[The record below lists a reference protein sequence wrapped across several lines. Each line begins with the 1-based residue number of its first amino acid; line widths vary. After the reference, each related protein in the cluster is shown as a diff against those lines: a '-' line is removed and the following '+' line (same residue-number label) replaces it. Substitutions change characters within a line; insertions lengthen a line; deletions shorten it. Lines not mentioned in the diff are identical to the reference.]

1 MKIAVRVDGN
11 AEIGI
16 GHVLRCITL
25 ADKLL
30 NYNIKCTF
38 FVRNISKNLSEI
50 LDAKFEVILLDRID
64 SMFNA
69 TDEYSRWL
77 GVNQRFDA
85 EEFITLALPGQFN
98 GVVVDHYG
106 LGYQWER
113 TVQDKFRFVLVL
125 DDLANREHI
134 CNLLVDQSI
143 GRNAACYSSL
153 VPQICTLLVG
163 PKYALLRDEFSADF
177 SVCKKQYDILIN
189 FGGSDKDNYTE
200 HVLGMLT
207 TCANMHKHSIKIII
221 GSDYPY
227 TLGLERRIEEL
238 GLKFKLVENPNN
250 VAREISECSIAIGA
264 GGVSLLE
271 RSALGVPS
279 IIYAIADNQEH
290 ICAEYERQGLGVVI
304 RKGEIDE
311 HIKLASII
319 DTKLDPKIL
328 SKESHLNRNFVDA
341 HGTDRVVAKLLKE
354 FDLLTEA
361 EATIEDTKF
370 VYECRY
376 EKTDTSLY
384 VNSNIPTYECHM
396 NWFSKN
402 LVQKDCIHIIF
413 QCGLAKIGYIRL
425 DRKKNFYDVSIY
437 VHTKYRSR
445 GFAEI
450 MLNKIVDRFGTQKL
464 QASVHVKNE
473 ASLKVFLN
481 CAFNIISKDQ
491 NFVRLEY
498 C

>member
-1 MKIAVRVDGN
+1 MKIAIRVDGN
-11 AEIGI
+11 AETGV

-30 NYNIKCTF
+30 HYNIKCTF
-38 FVRNISKNLSEI
+38 FVRNISKNLHEI
-50 LDAKFEVILLDRID
+50 LKDKFEVILLDRAD

-77 GVNQRFDA
+77 GVNQNFDA
-85 EEFITLALPGQFN
+85 EEFIALALPGQFN
-98 GVVVDHYG
+98 GVIVDHYG
-106 LGYQWER
+106 LGYRWER
-113 TVQDKFRFVLVL
+113 TVQDKFRFILVL
-125 DDLANREHI
+125 DDLANREHV

-143 GRNAACYSSL
+143 GRKVSSYSSL
-153 VPQICTLLVG
+153 VPQICNVLVG

-177 SVCKKQYDILIN
+177 SGCKKQYDILIN
-189 FGGSDKDNYTE
+189 FGGADKDNYTE
-200 HVLGMLT
+200 HVLGMLAR
-207 TCANMHKHSIKIII
+207 CANMNKHSIKIII
-221 GSDYPY
+221 GSDYPHA
-227 TLGLERRIEEL
+227 LGLERRIEEL

-250 VAREISECSIAIGA
+250 VAKEISECRMAIGA

-279 IIYAIADNQEH
+279 IIYAIADNQKH
-290 ICAEYERQGLGVVI
+290 ICAEYERQRLGCVI
-304 RKGEIDE
+304 RKGESDE
-311 HIKLASII
+311 HVKLISII
-319 DTKLDPKIL
+319 NATLDPKIL

-341 HGTDRVVAKLLKE
+341 HGTDRVVAMLLKE
-354 FDLLTEA
+354 FELLTEV
-361 EATIEDTKF
+361 EATVEDSRF

-384 VNSNIPTYECHM
+384 INPTVPSYDLHM
-396 NWFSKN
+396 NWFSKKM
-402 LVQKDCIHIIF
+402 VKKDCVHIIF
-413 QCGLAKIGYIRL
+413 KCGLEKIGYIRL
-425 DRKKNFYDVSIY
+425 DYEKNYYDVSIY

-445 GFAEI
+445 GFAAI
-450 MLNKIVDRFGTQKL
+450 MLSKIVDRVGTQKL
-464 QASVHVKNE
+464 RASVHVKNE
-473 ASLKVFLN
+473 ASLKVFLS

>member
-1 MKIAVRVDGN
+1 MKIAIRVDGN
-11 AEIGI
+11 AETGV
-16 GHVLRCITL
+16 GHILRCITL
-25 ADKLL
+25 ASKLV

-38 FVRNISKNLSEI
+38 FVRNISKSLFEI
-50 LDAKFEVILLDRID
+50 IDKKFEVILLDRID
-64 SMFNA
+64 NIFAA

-85 EEFITLALPGQFN
+85 EEFIALARPENFD

-106 LGYQWER
+106 LGFEWER
-113 TVQDKFRFVLVL
+113 AVQINFRFVLVL
-125 DDLANREHI
+125 DDLANREHS

-143 GRNAACYSSL
+143 GRKVSCYSSL

-163 PKYALLRDEFSADF
+163 PKYALLRDEFSADL
-177 SVCKKQYDILIN
+177 SGSKKQYDILIN
-189 FGGSDKDNYTE
+189 FGGADKDNYTE
-200 HVLGMLT
+200 HVLNMLAMS
-207 TCANMHKHSIKIII
+207 ANMYKHSIKIII

-227 TLGLERRIEEL
+227 TLGLEGRVDKL
-238 GLKFKLVENPNN
+238 GLQFKLVENPNN
-250 VAREISECSIAIGA
+250 VAREILECRIAIGA

-279 IIYAIADNQEH
+279 IVYAIADNQKH
-290 ICAEYERQGLGVVI
+290 ICAEYERQGLGAEI
-304 RKGEIDE
+304 RKGSNDE
-311 HIKLASII
+311 HVQLAFMI
-319 DTKLDPKIL
+319 DTMLDPQML
-328 SKESHLNRNFVDA
+328 SNRSHLNSDFA
-341 HGTDRVVAKLLKE
+341 GASGTDRVVARLLKE
-354 FDLLTEA
+354 FELLTQV

-370 VYECRY
+370 VYDCRY

-384 VNSNIPTYECHM
+384 VNSSVPSYQCHM
-396 NWFSKN
+396 NWFAKN
-402 LVQKDCIHIIF
+402 LVQKDCVHIIF
-413 QCGLAKIGYIRL
+413 KCGLEKIGYISL
-425 DRKKNFYDVSIY
+425 DREKNYYDVSIY

-450 MLNKIVDRFGTQKL
+450 MLSKILDRVGTQKL

-473 ASLKVFLN
+473 ASMRVFLN
-481 CAFNIISKDQ
+481 CAFNVISKEH

>member
-11 AEIGI
+11 AEIGV
-16 GHVLRCITL
+16 GHVFRCITL
-25 ADKLL
+25 ANKLAE
-30 NYNIKCTF
+30 YSIKCIF
-38 FVRNISKNLSEI
+38 FVRNISKNLLEI
-50 LDAKFEVILLDRID
+50 LDKEFEVILLDRLD
-64 SMFNA
+64 HTFST

-85 EEFITLALPGQFN
+85 EEFIACARPGNFK

-106 LGYQWER
+106 LGHHWER
-113 TVQDKFRFVLVL
+113 AVQDNFRFVLVL

-143 GRNAACYSSL
+143 GRKASCYSSL
-153 VPQICTLLVG
+153 APQICTLLVG
-163 PKYALLRDEFSADF
+163 PKYALLRDEFSSDF
-177 SVCKKQYDILIN
+177 SGCKKRYDILIN
-189 FGGSDKDNYTE
+189 FGGADKDNYTE
-200 HVLGMLT
+200 HVLGKLAKS
-207 TCANMHKHSIKIII
+207 ANMHKHSIKIII

-250 VAREISECSIAIGA
+250 VAREISECRIAIGA

-279 IIYAIADNQEH
+279 IIYAVADNQKH
-290 ICAEYERQGLGVVI
+290 ICAEYERQGLGSVI
-304 RKGEIDE
+304 RKGESDE
-311 HIKLASII
+311 HVRLASIV
-319 DTKLDPKIL
+319 DATLNPQIL
-328 SKESHLNRNFVDA
+328 SNRSHLNSDFVDA
-341 HGTDRVVAKLLKE
+341 NGTDRVVARLLKE
-354 FDLLTEA
+354 FEFLTEV

-384 VNSNIPTYECHM
+384 VNSTVPSYDCHM

-402 LVQKDCIHIIF
+402 LVKKDCIHIIF
-413 QCGLAKIGYIRL
+413 KCGLEKIGYVRL
-425 DRKKNFYDVSIY
+425 DREKNYSDVSIY
-437 VHTKYRSR
+437 IHVKYRRR

-450 MLNKIVDRFGTQKL
+450 MLSKILNRFETQRL
-464 QASVHVKNE
+464 RASVHVKNE
-473 ASLKVFLN
+473 ASLRVFLN
-481 CAFNIISKDQ
+481 CAFNIISKEQ
-491 NFVRLEY
+491 NFLRLEY

>member
-1 MKIAVRVDGN
+1 LKIAIRVDGN
-11 AEIGI
+11 AETGV

-25 ADKLL
+25 ADRLL
-30 NYNIKCTF
+30 FYNIKCTF
-38 FVRNISKNLSEI
+38 FVRNISKNLLEI
-50 LDAKFEVILLDRID
+50 LNAKFEVILLDRID
-64 SMFNA
+64 NMFNA

-77 GVNQRFDA
+77 GVNQGFDA
-85 EEFITLALPGQFN
+85 EEFIALAKPGHFN

-113 TVQDKFRFVLVL
+113 AVQDNFRFVLVL

-143 GRNAACYSSL
+143 GREASCYSSL

-163 PKYALLRDEFSADF
+163 SKYALLRDEFSADF
-177 SVCKKQYDILIN
+177 SGCKKQYDILIN
-189 FGGSDKDNYTE
+189 FGGADKDNYTE
-200 HVLGMLT
+200 HVLGMLAT
-207 TCANMHKHSIKIII
+207 YANMYKYTIKIII

-227 TLGLERRIEEL
+227 ILGLERRIEEL
-238 GLKFKLVENPNN
+238 GLKFKLVKNPNN
-250 VAREISECSIAIGA
+250 VAQEISECRIAIGA

-279 IIYAIADNQEH
+279 IVYAIADNQEH
-290 ICAEYERQGLGVVI
+290 ICAEYDRQGLGAVI

-319 DTKLDPKIL
+319 DTMLDPQML
-328 SKESHLNRNFVDA
+328 SNRSLLNSDFVGA
-341 HGTDRVVAKLLKE
+341 HGTDRVVANLLKE
-354 FDLLTEA
+354 FELLTEV

-376 EKTDTSLY
+376 ENTDTSLY
-384 VNSNIPTYECHM
+384 VNSTVPSYEGHVY
-396 NWFSKN
+396 WFSKN
-402 LVQKDCIHIIF
+402 LVKKDCVHIIF
-413 QCGLAKIGYIRL
+413 KCGVEKIGYIRL
-425 DRKKNFYDVSIY
+425 DREKSYYDLSIY

-450 MLNKIVDRFGTQKL
+450 MLRKILDRIENKKIR
-464 QASVHVKNE
+464 ASVHVQNE
-473 ASLKVFLN
+473 ASLRVFLN
-481 CAFNIISKDQ
+481 CAFKIISKEQ

>member
-1 MKIAVRVDGN
+1 MKIAIRVDGN
-11 AEIGI
+11 AETGV

-30 NYNIKCTF
+30 NYNIKSTF
-38 FVRNISKNLSEI
+38 FVRNISKNLFEI

-85 EEFITLALPGQFN
+85 EEFIALALPRQFN

-106 LGYQWER
+106 LGYHWER
-113 TVQDKFRFVLVL
+113 AVQDKFRFVLVL

-143 GRNAACYSSL
+143 GRKSSCYSSL

-177 SVCKKQYDILIN
+177 SGCKKQYDILIN
-189 FGGSDKDNYTE
+189 FGGADKDNYTE
-200 HVLGMLT
+200 HVLGMLA
-207 TCANMHKHSIKIII
+207 TCANMNKHNIKVII

-227 TLGLERRIEEL
+227 TLGLEQRIEEL
-238 GLKFKLVENPNN
+238 GLKFKLVKNPNN
-250 VAREISECSIAIGA
+250 VAREISECRIAIGA

-279 IIYAIADNQEH
+279 IIYAIADNQMH
-290 ICAEYERQGLGVVI
+290 ICAEYERQGLGCVI

-319 DTKLDPKIL
+319 DTKLNRKIL

-354 FDLLTEA
+354 FHLLIEA
-361 EATIEDTKF
+361 EATIEDAKF

-384 VNSNIPTYECHM
+384 VNSNLPTYECHM
-396 NWFSKN
+396 NWFTKN

-413 QCGLAKIGYIRL
+413 QCGLAKIGYVRL
-425 DRKKNFYDVSIY
+425 DREKNFHDVSIY

-450 MLNKIVDRFGTQKL
+450 MLTKIVDRVGTQKL
-464 QASVHVKNE
+464 QASVHVKNA

-481 CAFNIISKDQ
+481 CAFKIISRDQ

>member
-1 MKIAVRVDGN
+1 MNIAIRVDGN
-11 AEIGI
+11 AETGV

-25 ADKLL
+25 ADKLID
-30 NYNIKCTF
+30 YNIKCTF
-38 FVRNISKNLSEI
+38 FVRNISKSLFAI
-50 LDAKFEVILLDRID
+50 LDEKFEVILLDRID
-64 SMFNA
+64 IMFSA
-69 TDEYSRWL
+69 IDEYSRWL

-85 EEFITLALPGQFN
+85 EEFIAMAQPGNFN

-106 LGYQWER
+106 LGHHWER
-113 TVQDKFRFVLVL
+113 AVQDNFRFILVL

-143 GRNAACYSSL
+143 GRKASCYSSL

-177 SVCKKQYDILIN
+177 SGFKKQFDILIN
-189 FGGSDKDNYTE
+189 FGGADKNNYTE
-200 HVLGMLT
+200 HVLITLAMH
-207 TCANMHKHSIKIII
+207 ANMHKHSIKIII

-227 TLGLERRIEEL
+227 TFGLERRVEEL
-238 GLKFKLVENPNN
+238 GLKCKLVENPNN
-250 VAREISECSIAIGA
+250 VAREISECRIAIGA

-279 IIYAIADNQEH
+279 IVYAIADNQKH
-290 ICAEYERQGLGVVI
+290 ISAEYERQGLGAVI
-304 RKGEIDE
+304 RKGEIGE
-311 HIKLASII
+311 HVKLASII
-319 DTKLDPKIL
+319 DTILDPKML
-328 SKESHLNRNFVDA
+328 SKKSLSNSDFVGA

-354 FDLLTEA
+354 LEFLTEA

-384 VNSNIPTYECHM
+384 VNSSVPSYECHM

-402 LVQKDCIHIIF
+402 FVKKDCVHIIF
-413 QCGLAKIGYIRL
+413 KCGLEKIGYIRL
-425 DRKKNFYDVSIY
+425 NHIKTYYDVSIY

-445 GFAEI
+445 GFAAI
-450 MLNKIVDRFGTQKL
+450 MLSKIVDRVGTKKL

-473 ASLKVFLN
+473 ASLRVFLN
-481 CAFNIISKDQ
+481 CDFNIIAKEQ

>member
-1 MKIAVRVDGN
+1 MKIAIRVDGN
-11 AEIGI
+11 AEIGV

-25 ADKLL
+25 ANRLDE
-30 NYNIKCTF
+30 YSIKCIF
-38 FVRNISKNLSEI
+38 FVRNISKNLLEI
-50 LDAKFEVILLDRID
+50 LDEKFEVILLDRLD
-64 SMFNA
+64 YTFSA

-85 EEFITLALPGQFN
+85 EEFIACARPGNIN

-106 LGYQWER
+106 LGYHWER
-113 TVQDKFRFVLVL
+113 AVQDKVRFVLVL

-143 GRNAACYSSL
+143 GRKASCYSSL

-163 PKYALLRDEFSADF
+163 PQYALLRDEFSADF
-177 SVCKKQYDILIN
+177 SGCKKRYDILIN
-189 FGGSDKDNYTE
+189 FGGADKDNYTE
-200 HVLGMLT
+200 HVLGKLAMH
-207 TCANMHKHSIKIII
+207 ANMHEHSIKIII

-250 VAREISECSIAIGA
+250 VAREISECRIAIGA

-279 IIYAIADNQEH
+279 IIYAIADNQKH
-290 ICAEYERQGLGVVI
+290 ICAEYERQGLGTVI
-304 RKGEIDE
+304 RKGESDE
-311 HIKLASII
+311 HVKLASLI
-319 DTKLDPKIL
+319 DTTLDPQML
-328 SKESHLNRNFVDA
+328 SNKSHLNSDLVGAR
-341 HGTDRVVAKLLKE
+341 GTDRVVARLLKE
-354 FDLLTEA
+354 FDLLTKV

-384 VNSNIPTYECHM
+384 VNSTVPSYEGHR

-402 LVQKDCIHIIF
+402 LVKKDCVHIIF
-413 QCGLAKIGYIRL
+413 KCGVEKIGYIRL
-425 DRKKNFYDVSIY
+425 DREKNYYELSIY

-450 MLNKIVDRFGTQKL
+450 MLSKILDRDRTRKL
-464 QASVHVKNE
+464 QASVHVQNV
-473 ASLKVFLN
+473 ASLRVFLK
-481 CAFNIISKDQ
+481 CAFKIISEEQ

>member
-1 MKIAVRVDGN
+1 MNVAIRVDGN
-11 AEIGI
+11 VEIGV
-16 GHVLRCITL
+16 GHVLRCLTL
-25 ADKLL
+25 AHKLASFGVQ
-30 NYNIKCTF
+30 CTF
-38 FVRNISKNLSEI
+38 FVRNISSYLSRNISSSFNL
-50 LDAKFEVILLDRID
+50 ILLDSSD
-64 SMFNA
+64 ADFKV
-69 TDEYSRWL
+69 TDNYSTWR
-77 GVNQRFDA
+77 GVGEEFDA
-85 EEFITLALPGQFN
+85 KEFLSKATTIDFDA
-98 GVVVDHYG
+98 VIVDHYG
-106 LGYQWER
+106 LGCRWEK
-113 TVQDKFRFVLVL
+113 TVSTSFDHTIVL
-125 DDLANREHI
+125 DDLANRRHV
-134 CNLLVDQSI
+134 CNVLVDQSL
-143 GRNAACYSSL
+143 GRLISSYFNL
-153 VPQICTLLVG
+153 VPSTCEILVG
-163 PKYALLRDEFSADF
+163 PKFALLRDEFSN
-177 SVCKKQYDILIN
+177 VNQNVEKQYDILIN
-189 FGGSDKDNYTE
+189 FGGADKENYTE
-200 HVLGMLT
+200 HVLGMLA

-227 TLGLERRIEEL
+227 TLGLERRVEKL

-290 ICAEYERQGLGVVI
+290 ICAEYERQRLGTVI
-304 RKGEIDE
+304 RKGEVYE

-328 SKESHLNRNFVDA
+328 SKESRLNRNFVDA
-341 HGTDRVVAKLLKE
+341 HGTDRVVAQLLKE

-361 EATIEDTKF
+361 EATIADTKF

-376 EKTDTSLY
+376 EKTDTSHY

-402 LVQKDCIHIIF
+402 LVRKDCMHIIF

-425 DRKKNFYDVSIY
+425 DREKNFYDVSIY

-450 MLNKIVDRFGTQKL
+450 MLNKLVDRVGTQKL

>member
-1 MKIAVRVDGN
+1 MKIAIRVDGN
-11 AEIGI
+11 AESGV

-25 ADKLL
+25 ADKLID
-30 NYNIKCTF
+30 YNIKCTF
-38 FVRNISKNLSEI
+38 FVRNISKSLFEL
-50 LDAKFEVILLDRID
+50 LDEKFEVILLDRID
-64 SMFNA
+64 IMFAA

-85 EEFITLALPGQFN
+85 EEFIACARPGNFN

-106 LGYQWER
+106 LGYHWER
-113 TVQDKFRFVLVL
+113 PVQDNFRFILVL

-143 GRNAACYSSL
+143 GRKASCYSPL

-177 SVCKKQYDILIN
+177 SGCKKQYDILIN
-189 FGGSDKDNYTE
+189 FGGADKDNYTE
-200 HVLGMLT
+200 HVLSMLAMY
-207 TCANMHKHSIKIII
+207 ANMHKHSIKIII

-227 TLGLERRIEEL
+227 TLGLVRRVEKL
-238 GLKFKLVENPNN
+238 GLEFKLVENPNN
-250 VAREISECSIAIGA
+250 VAREISECRIAIGA

-279 IIYAIADNQEH
+279 IVYAIADNQKH
-290 ICAEYERQGLGVVI
+290 ICAEYERQGLGSVI
-304 RKGEIDE
+304 RKGESDE
-311 HIKLASII
+311 HVKLVSII
-319 DTKLDPKIL
+319 DAMLDPQIL
-328 SKESHLNRNFVDA
+328 SNRSHLNSDFVGA
-341 HGTDRVVAKLLKE
+341 LGTDRVVARLLKKFE
-354 FDLLTEA
+354 LLTEV
-361 EATIEDTKF
+361 EATVEDTKF

-384 VNSNIPTYECHM
+384 VNSTVPSYECHM
-396 NWFSKN
+396 KWFSKN
-402 LVQKDCIHIIF
+402 LVKKDCVHIIF
-413 QCGLAKIGYIRL
+413 KCGLKKIGYIRL
-425 DRKKNFYDVSIY
+425 DHEKNYYDVSIY

-445 GFAEI
+445 GFAAI
-450 MLNKIVDRFGTQKL
+450 MLSKIVNRVGTQKL

-473 ASLKVFLN
+473 ASLRVFLN
-481 CAFNIISKDQ
+481 CDFNIISKEQ

>member
-1 MKIAVRVDGN
+1 MKIAIRVDGN
-11 AEIGI
+11 AETGV

-30 NYNIKCTF
+30 HYNIKCIF
-38 FVRNISKNLSEI
+38 FVRNISKNLFEL
-50 LDAKFEVILLDRID
+50 LDAKYKVILLDRID

-85 EEFITLALPGQFN
+85 EEFIALALPGQFN

-113 TVQDKFRFVLVL
+113 TVQAKFRFVLVL

-143 GRNAACYSSL
+143 GRKESCYSSL

-177 SVCKKQYDILIN
+177 SGCKKQYDILIN
-189 FGGSDKDNYTE
+189 FGGADKDNYTE
-200 HVLGMLT
+200 HVLGMLAK
-207 TCANMHKHSIKIII
+207 CVNMHKHSIKIII

-227 TLGLERRIEEL
+227 TVGLERRIGEL
-238 GLKFKLVENPNN
+238 GLKFTLVENPNN
-250 VAREISECSIAIGA
+250 VAREISECRIAIGA

-271 RSALGVPS
+271 RSALGIPS

-290 ICAEYERQGLGVVI
+290 ICAEYERQAFGAVI

-319 DTKLDPKIL
+319 DIKLDPKLL
-328 SKESHLNRNFVDA
+328 SKESHLNKNFVDA
-341 HGTDRVVAKLLKE
+341 HGTDRVVAKLIKD
-354 FDLLTEA
+354 FDLITEA
-361 EATIEDTKF
+361 EATVEDTRF

-384 VNSNIPTYECHM
+384 LNSNIPTYECHV

-402 LVQKDCIHIIF
+402 LVKKDCIHIIF
-413 QCGLAKIGYIRL
+413 RCGLAKIGYIRL
-425 DRKKNFYDVSIY
+425 DREKNFYDVSIY

-450 MLNKIVDRFGTQKL
+450 MLSKIAERVGTQKL
-464 QASVHVKNE
+464 QASVHVTNV